1 MNEKLKILIAEDLDS
16 DAEFAIRELKKEFHD
31 INTQVVDTEVGFKA
45 ALDKFEPDAVVSD
58 YRMPSFNGLKALEI
72 TKKVKPFMAFV
83 ILTGSMNEDTAVE
96 CMKAGAD
103 DYVIKEHIRRLGPSL
118 RAALRNK
125 KIEREHYT
133 AEQSLKESEE
143 RYRSLIE
150 YSNDGILLLLSNQI
164 ILVNKKLEKIF
175 GYTRQEI
182 EQEDFD
188 IMQLIAEESQQVL
201 RQRFE
206 KVLTGEPISSN
217 YEFRGIT
224 KQGEQIELEAS
235 VSYIHTKDG
244 VVTQAIIRDITEK
257 NQDKRALIK
266 AKEKAEESDKLKS
279 AFLLNISHEVRTPLN
294 GILGFVNLLTSTD
307 IDESKKLLYA
317 EQIKNS
323 SYRLM
328 NTITD
333 IIELSRIETDQL
345 QYKESKIDLEEF
357 IHELHEEFK
366 DKAEQKGLKWHANIS
381 EQLNY
386 NIFTDR
392 EKLNQIMHYLL
403 DNAIKYTNHGE
414 VRIDCN
420 VSDDNIEIN
429 VKDTGIGIHED
440 RQKAVFDR
448 FVQADTS
455 MSRDYE
461 GTGLGLTISQGLA
474 KLLDGDITVKSEKGQ
489 GSVFKLVLPCKTEAK
504 TNVKQEIEKQNLDN
518 VKIMIVDD
526 EETSLMYL
534 EVLLADS
541 FNEILVAKNGFE
553 AIELC
558 KGNPD
563 IDIIL
568 MDLKMP
574 QMDGYTATQEIR
586 SFNRDVVIIAQSAHA
601 FDENIKKALDLGC
614 DDYITK
620 PVSHKRVL
628 KKIEKF
634 LN

>member
-1 MNEKLKILIAEDLDS
+1 MNEKFKILIAEDLDS
-16 DAEFAIRELKKEFHD
+16 DAELAIRELKKEFND
-31 INTQVVDTEVGFKA
+31 ISTQVVDTEDEFKV

-72 TKKVKPFMAFV
+72 TKELKPFLAFV

-103 DYVIKEHIRRLGPSL
+103 DYVIKEHIRRLGPSVKG
-118 RAALRNK
+118 ALRQK
-125 KIEREHYT
+125 QIEKEHFRSQ
-133 AEQSLKESEE
+133 ESLKESEA

-150 YSNDGILLLLSNQI
+150 NSNDGILLMLDSKI
-164 ILVNKKLEKIF
+164 IMANKMLEELFEYSLEEVI
-175 GYTRQEI
+175 QP
-182 EQEDFD
+182 DFD
-188 IMQLIAEESQQVL
+188 IMTLIEPASLPSIKQRLEKAQMGIYENSKQEFQGLTKSGKIIDLESSL
-201 RQRFE
+201 
-206 KVLTGEPISSN
+206 
-217 YEFRGIT
+217 
-224 KQGEQIELEAS
+224 
-235 VSYIHTKDG
+235 SYINTKEG
-244 VVTQAIIRDITEK
+244 LITQSIIRDITER
-257 NQDKRALIK
+257 NADKRALIK

-294 GILGFVNLLTSTD
+294 GILGFVNLLTSAD
-307 IDESKKLLYA
+307 MDESKKLLYA
-317 EQIKNS
+317 EKIKNS

-357 IHELHEEFK
+357 IDELHKEFE
-366 DKAEQKGLKWHANIS
+366 DEAEQKGLKWNANIS

-386 NIFTDR
+386 YIFTDR
-392 EKLNQIMHYLL
+392 EKLNQILYYLL
-403 DNAIKYTNHGE
+403 NNALKYTNKGE
-414 VRIDCN
+414 IGMECN
-420 VSDDNIEIN
+420 VNGNNLEVQ
-429 VKDTGIGIHED
+429 VKDTGIGIPAD
-440 RQKAVFDR
+440 RQSAVFDR

-474 KLLDGDITVKSEKGQ
+474 ELLGGDITLKSEKGQ
-489 GSVFKLVLPCKTEAK
+489 GSIFKLVLPCKTEAK
-504 TNVKQEIEKQNLDN
+504 TNVKQEIETHNLDD
-518 VKIMIVDD
+518 VKILIVDD

-534 EVLLADS
+534 EVLLSDS

-614 DDYITK
+614 NDYITK

-628 KKIEKF
+628 QKIEKF